1 VSRSGRD
8 TIVAV
13 ATAHGAAGIGVVRL
27 SGPRAI
33 AIAETLID
41 RARGD
46 ASGESAAGGCATG
59 ARRLRPRQMR
69 YARFFEAD
77 SEVIDDGLVIVFAAP
92 RSFTGEDVVELQGH
106 GNPRLLARLVARCI
120 ALGARAARPGEFS
133 ERAFLE
139 GKLDL
144 AQAEAVAD
152 LISASSE
159 AALRAARRSLD
170 GAFSARVDEVVEALT
185 LLRVHVEA
193 AIDFPEEE
201 IDFLAA
207 PELATRLER
216 VEALHAA
223 LQRDAERGVRLV
235 DGLHVVLVGAP
246 NAGKSA
252 LLNALAG
259 AERAIV
265 TPIAGTT
272 RDLLR
277 EVLRVDGVE
286 LTLVDT
292 AGLRTTADVVEAEG
306 IRRAKAELTKA
317 DLVLAVLDDREAEA
331 AIARLSDAL
340 REDAVAR
347 GGSTEDATLST
358 GSPAILWL
366 HTHADLTARAGR
378 DESRDDGRHLWL
390 DTLRGVGLD
399 ALRAAL
405 REAAGAGDGAGSGI
419 TARSAAHEATGGAF
433 SARARHVEAIAR
445 AGAHLAAAAA
455 QLRAH
460 QGELAAEDLRLAQEC
475 LGEITGRVRADAL
488 LGRIFSSFCIGK

>member
-1 VSRSGRD
+1 MGPPAASPPRRRAGVRGMSARE
-8 TIVAV
+8 TIVAI
-13 ATAHGAAGIGVVRL
+13 ATANGAAGIGVVRL

-33 AIAETLID
+33 AIGQALCAGVRD
-41 RARGD
+41 LRARH
-46 ASGESAAGGCATG
+46 A
-59 ARRLRPRQMR
+59 R
-69 YARFFEAD
+69 YARFVDAD
-77 SEVIDDGLVIVFAAP
+77 GEVIDDGLVIAFPGPA
-92 RSFTGEDVVELQGH
+92 SFTGEDVVELQGH
-106 GNPRLLARLVARCI
+106 GNPRVLARLVARCI

-152 LISASSE
+152 LIAASSD

-170 GAFSARVDEVVEALT
+170 GAFSARVDELVEALT

-207 PELATRLER
+207 PELAARLAR

-223 LQRDAERGVRLV
+223 LRRDAARGVRLV
-235 DGLHVVLVGAP
+235 DGLHVVLLGAP

-277 EVLRVDGVE
+277 EVVRIDGVE

-292 AGLRTTADVVEAEG
+292 AGLRDTGDPVEAEG
-306 IRRAKAELTKA
+306 IRRARAELARA
-317 DLVLAVLDDREAEA
+317 DCVLAVLDDRDPDA
-331 AIARLSDAL
+331 AIARLRAELDGDEMRSGA
-340 REDAVAR
+340 APAAR
-347 GGSTEDATLST
+347 QGRR
-358 GSPAILWL
+358 PVLWL
-366 HTHADLTARAGR
+366 HTHADLTGLAGR
-378 DESRDDGRHLWL
+378 DARRDDGRHLWL
-390 DTLRGVGLD
+390 DTPRSVGID

-405 REAAGAGDGAGSGI
+405 QEVAGLTGGP
-419 TARSAAHEATGGAF
+419 TADGAF
-433 SARARHVEAIAR
+433 SARARHVEAIDR

-455 QLRAH
+455 QLRVR
-460 QGELAAEDLRLAQEC
+460 QGELAAEDLRLAQDA
-475 LGEITGRVRADAL
+475 LGEITGRVDSDAL